1 MTDFDKPWIDNFRVS
16 LAFFA
21 SYIYIYTY
29 FPIFQSL
36 IFTIQSKIVLL
47 QYCKNTV
54 IIVELLK
61 NLRDVFKISSFT
73 NDPTLYPEGLCIW
86 FKNSTFCY
94 CIWNFFF
101 GFRPRFSSHFKE
113 ITLYEIT
120 LHVGSISSIRT
131 ILKGP
136 VSDSS
141 L

>member
-1 MTDFDKPWIDNFRVS
+1 MCLKYQVLQMTPPYIRRV
-16 LAFFA
+16 FA
-21 SYIYIYTY
+21 YD
-29 FPIFQSL
+29 L
-36 IFTIQSKIVLL
+36 KIVHF
-47 QYCKNTV
+47 V
-54 IIVELLK
+54 IVYGI
-61 NLRDVFKISSFT
+61 
-73 NDPTLYPEGLCIW
+73 
-86 FKNSTFCY
+86 
-94 CIWNFFF
+94 FFF

>member
-1 MTDFDKPWIDNFRVS
+1 MCLKYQVLQMTPPYIRRV
-16 LAFFA
+16 FA
-21 SYIYIYTY
+21 YD
-29 FPIFQSL
+29 L
-36 IFTIQSKIVLL
+36 KIVHF
-47 QYCKNTV
+47 V
-54 IIVELLK
+54 IVYGI
-61 NLRDVFKISSFT
+61 
-73 NDPTLYPEGLCIW
+73 Y
-86 FKNSTFCY
+86 
-94 CIWNFFF
+94 FF